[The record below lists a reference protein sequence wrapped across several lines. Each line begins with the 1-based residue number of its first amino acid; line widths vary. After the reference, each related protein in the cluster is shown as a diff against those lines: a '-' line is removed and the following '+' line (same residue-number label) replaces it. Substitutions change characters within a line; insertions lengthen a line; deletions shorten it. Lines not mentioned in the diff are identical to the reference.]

1 MAPSLL
7 SKTESLIM
15 RREPISKLQRLQ
27 LASARQKLRI
37 DTAKAK
43 ELEESVDPDV
53 KRNQFGRAIV
63 AYEDMPELQASDRIL
78 LHTEFERLACP
89 HWAVAKYRPGFGP
102 KNDLRKLSRDSWY
115 FYETGQA
122 ILRALIGAVID
133 EKIPDLLDQLSTDN
147 FNVTDAFN
155 GLLAYLELEDAAKKE
170 AVILHRTT
178 VEKLEVKDKAELA
191 KIRKSL
197 DLRYDAIHK
206 RNAERDN
213 RPAVTA
219 PKTAP
224 P

>member
-1 MAPSLL
+1 
-7 SKTESLIM
+7 M

-53 KRNQFGRAIV
+53 KRNQFGRPIV
-63 AYEDMPELQASDRIL
+63 SYAEMPELEAADQVL
-78 LHTEFERLACP
+78 LDLEFERLACP
-89 HWAVAKYRPGFGP
+89 HWAVKKYRTGFGP

-122 ILRALIGAVID
+122 ILQSLLRVIMD
-133 EKIPDLLDQLSTDN
+133 DDIPDLLDRLSTETLDMN
-147 FNVTDAFN
+147 DAID
-155 GLLAYLELEDAAKKE
+155 GLCAYLELEHEAKRE

-206 RNAERDN
+206 RNHERDN